1 MGPTVRWLH
10 TRRGSAEGAAAF
22 YVEPQLER
30 RGRPPQPPPSASF
43 GFRKTGRPAGVG
55 ANCAGHHERLM
66 PSARI
71 AVVAASVALVSA
83 VAVEAAPRGEP
94 TVGCEQ
100 IALRARSG
108 VEDGFR
114 VLLGAVSV
122 PGSQYIAAEAVRT
135 HQQDWPYF
143 RNAGLAVRAGTVAV
157 RVEVP
162 EGWRD
167 RIALSWGGSPTST
180 SVRFAACPAASG
192 RVWNAYAG
200 GFYLRSQADCVP
212 LHVRV
217 GGTST
222 TVRVGVGRACGAS

>member
-1 MGPTVRWLH
+1 MSPV
-10 TRRGSAEGAAAF
+10 
-22 YVEPQLER
+22 
-30 RGRPPQPPPSASF
+30 
-43 GFRKTGRPAGVG
+43 
-55 ANCAGHHERLM
+55 
-66 PSARI
+66 RI
-71 AVVAASVALVSA
+71 AVIAASVALVSA
-83 VAVEAAPRGEP
+83 VAVEAAPRAEP
-94 TVGCEQ
+94 TVGCDR
-100 IALRARSG
+100 IALRTRTG

-122 PGSQYIAAEAVRT
+122 PGSRYIAAEAVRT
-135 HQQDWPYF
+135 RAQDWPYF

-167 RIALSWGGSPTST
+167 RVALSWGGSGAST

-200 GFYLRSQADCVP
+200 GFYLRSRADCVP

-222 TVRVGVGRACGAS
+222 TVRVGVGRGCGAKG